1 MRRHTSSSKRA
12 EKAKQCWGAS
22 LTKVDDVAKVFVKY
36 AKGERPAYMHEHLT
50 HRSPQSELDCRLRTW
65 PACTIA
71 RALITSVLILL
82 PQAVHISTMLQG
94 VVHLTVCKVPA
105 HGSVVCHHWVTK
117 ETLAFEITQ
126 LACTLSFCI
135 SYTLTKST
143 TRAIMS
149 IVLPAPPR
157 PQAPSCQLLGHC
169 AAE

>member
-36 AKGERPAYMHEHLT
+36 AKGERSAHVHEHLT
-50 HRSPQSELDCRLRTW
+50 HRSPESKLDCQLRTW

-82 PQAVHISTMLQG
+82 PQAVHISTILQG

-105 HGSVVCHHWVTK
+105 HGSV
-117 ETLAFEITQ
+117 LFF
-126 LACTLSFCI
+126 SI
-135 SYTLTKST
+135 SYTLTKSK
-143 TRAIMS
+143 TRVIMS

-157 PQAPSCQLLGHC
+157 PQAPSCQLLGQC